1 MKKEKFDVII
11 VGGGPAGC
19 SAAVYCASRGCNV
32 AIFEKNDIGGTI
44 GKVSTV
50 THYLSVD
57 NEETGESFS
66 KKLKNQLDKYNIK
79 VIYEEVKSMEL
90 NNEIKKIFT
99 NIGEYEGNSVILAM
113 GLTPKKFDVLGADKF
128 INRGIYRNARKYGS
142 LFKDKEIFVVG
153 GADGAIKE
161 AIYLAKIVKKV
172 NIIHFE
178 DKLNPIKEFKNQLDN
193 LDNIEIILNSKITKI
208 DGNNEIEEIEV
219 ENIKD
224 GSKMSIKTLGCG
236 IFPYIG
242 GDPKINKNL
251 GIILNNEFIQV
262 NNNMETNIPGVF
274 AAGDICLKN
283 IRQVSTAVSDGTIA
297 GITSSLYIK

>member
-11 VGGGPAGC
+11 IGGGPAGC

-57 NEETGESFS
+57 NEETGKSFS

-79 VIYEEVKSMEL
+79 VIYEDVNSMEL

-178 DKLNPIKEFKNQLDN
+178 DK
-193 LDNIEIILNSKITKI
+193 
-208 DGNNEIEEIEV
+208 
-219 ENIKD
+219 
-224 GSKMSIKTLGCG
+224 
-236 IFPYIG
+236 
-242 GDPKINKNL
+242 
-251 GIILNNEFIQV
+251 
-262 NNNMETNIPGVF
+262 
-274 AAGDICLKN
+274 
-283 IRQVSTAVSDGTIA
+283 
-297 GITSSLYIK
+297 